1 MTELRYS
8 ALHAR
13 LTDREFLFTF
23 IFLRKQLLEAGGWD
37 IKNSRAP
44 RRSRTCSVYSNRTRS
59 AKWPVLCEFSSF
71 FYRNI
76 SRKDRVDRGETR
88 LATEERFL
96 GWKCSAFSSK
106 RYLLEGWNGGTA
118 RRKTSAEVASTGSN
132 GRGSFQ
138 KRTAIVVEV
147 RVKCSATL
155 WRRLHWLFLALMPGP
170 SLRLLLIN
178 PPMTFHWGKS
188 QLPRT
193 NSENRVSANS

>member
-1 MTELRYS
+1 MELGYS

-13 LTDREFLFTF
+13 LTARGFLFTS
-23 IFLRKQLLEAGGWD
+23 IFLRRQLLEAGGWD
-37 IKNSRAP
+37 VKSSRAP
-44 RRSRTCSVYSNRTRS
+44 QRSRTCAVWSNRTRS

-76 SRKDRVDRGETR
+76 SRKDRVDHGKTR

-106 RYLLEGWNGGTA
+106 RYSLEGWNGGRA
-118 RRKTSAEVASTGSN
+118 CRKTSAEVASTGSD

-155 WRRLHWLFLALMPGP
+155 WRRLHWLFLGG
-170 SLRLLLIN
+170 
-178 PPMTFHWGKS
+178 F
-188 QLPRT
+188 PRVDAR
-193 NSENRVSANS
+193 SKP